1 MLESL
6 IMKTEIVVKSEILV
20 YNIIFLIRTSIVLY
34 VDSESDSDIHGWL
47 KIIFKTAKKVYV
59 LIK

>member
-34 VDSESDSDIHGWL
+34 VDSESDSDIHG
-47 KIIFKTAKKVYV
+47 
-59 LIK
+59 